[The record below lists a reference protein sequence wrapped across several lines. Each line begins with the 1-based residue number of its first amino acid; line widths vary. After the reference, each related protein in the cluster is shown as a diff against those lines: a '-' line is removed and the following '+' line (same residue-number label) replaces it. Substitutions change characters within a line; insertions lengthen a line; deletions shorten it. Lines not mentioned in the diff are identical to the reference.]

1 MKKRFWILFLVC
13 ACLMMV
19 SCQSSKKKNTPEAV
33 TESFLKAFYTAD
45 FTHMYQVTTKKSQV
59 VIKQLQ
65 EGMKDRPEQLETMRN
80 RKIEFTETKIVTQ
93 TDSTAVCASTF
104 KVDGEDKQ
112 AEWELLKEN
121 DEWKVTMVLP

>member
-1 MKKRFWILFLVC
+1 MKKRFWILFLAC
-13 ACLMMV
+13 ACLMMGA
-19 SCQSSKKKNTPEAV
+19 CQNSKKKKTPEAV

-65 EGMKDRPEQLETMRN
+65 ESMKDRPEQLETMRK
-80 RKIEFTETKIVTQ
+80 REIEFTETKIVNQ
-93 TDSTAVCASTF
+93 TDSTAACASTF

-112 AEWELLKEN
+112 AEWELVKEN
-121 DEWKVTMVLP
+121 DEWKVTMVIP

>member
-1 MKKRFWILFLVC
+1 MKKRFWILFLAC
-13 ACLMMV
+13 ACLMMGA
-19 SCQSSKKKNTPEAV
+19 CQNSKKKNTPEAV

-65 EGMKDRPEQLETMRN
+65 ESMKDRPEQLETMRK
-80 RKIEFTETKIVTQ
+80 REIEFTETKIVNQ
-93 TDSTAVCASTF
+93 TDSTAACASTF

-112 AEWELLKEN
+112 AEWDLVKEN
-121 DEWKVTMVLP
+121 DEWKVTMVIP

>member
-1 MKKRFWILFLVC
+1 MG
-13 ACLMMV
+13 
-19 SCQSSKKKNTPEAV
+19 SCQNSKKKNTPEAV

-59 VIKQLQ
+59 VIKTLQ
-65 EGMKDRPEQLETMRN
+65 DGMKDRQDQLEAMRK

-104 KVDGEDKQ
+104 KVDGKDTQ

-121 DEWKVTMVLP
+121 DEWKVTMVIPVFSGT

>member
-1 MKKRFWILFLVC
+1 MKKRFWILFLAC
-13 ACLMMV
+13 ACLMMGA
-19 SCQSSKKKNTPEAV
+19 CQNSKKNNTPEAV

-45 FTHMYQVTTKKSQV
+45 FTQMYQVTTKKSQV

-65 EGMKDRPEQLETMRN
+65 AGMKDRPEQLETMRK
-80 RKIEFTETKIVTQ
+80 RKIEFTETKIVNQ
-93 TDSTAVCASTF
+93 TDSTALCASTF
-104 KVDGEDKQ
+104 KVDGEDTQ

>member
-1 MKKRFWILFLVC
+1 MKRNFWILFLVC
-13 ACLMMV
+13 ACLMMGA
-19 SCQSSKKKNTPEAV
+19 CHNGKNKNTPEAA
-33 TESFLKAFYTAD
+33 TEAFLKAFYTAD

-80 RKIEFTETKIVTQ
+80 RKIEFVETKIVSQ

-104 KVDGEDKQ
+104 KVDGENTQ
-112 AEWELLKEN
+112 AEWDVLKEN